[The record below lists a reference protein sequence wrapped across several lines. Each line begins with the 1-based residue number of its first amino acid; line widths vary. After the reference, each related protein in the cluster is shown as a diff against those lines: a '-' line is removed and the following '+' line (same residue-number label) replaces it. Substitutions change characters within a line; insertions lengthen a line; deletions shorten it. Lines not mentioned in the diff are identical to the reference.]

1 MTETLDLSG
10 HQRLRVVDSTPAML
24 ALESTWTP
32 GGDPPRAHFHPS
44 QDETFEVLDGELTV
58 DLDGVRRVLG
68 AGDRIEVPRR
78 TVHRMWN
85 AGEVPARATWQVTP
99 ALRTVEMF
107 RTIDAG
113 PSAAGLV
120 LMLWTFRHEFRLPL
134 RSPR

>member
-10 HQRLRVVDSTPAML
+10 HQRVRVVDSTPAML
-24 ALESTWTP
+24 ALESTWAP

-44 QDETFEVLDGELTV
+44 QDETFEVLEGELTV

-85 AGEVPARATWQVTP
+85 AGEAPTRATWQVTP

-107 RTIDAG
+107 RVIDAG
-113 PSAAGLV
+113 PSAVGLAR
-120 LMLWTFRHEFRLPL
+120 MLWAFRHEFRLPL